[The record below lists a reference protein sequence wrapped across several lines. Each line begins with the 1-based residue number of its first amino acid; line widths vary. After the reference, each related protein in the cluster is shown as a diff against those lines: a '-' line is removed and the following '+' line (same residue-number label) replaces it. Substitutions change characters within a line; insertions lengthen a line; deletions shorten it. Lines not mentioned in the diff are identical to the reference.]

1 MRYRSA
7 AFCVLT
13 ACLLGVIGAP
23 GARADGG
30 RAEPF
35 PLDLAFSM
43 RRTFADFERGVVSP
57 SGSHVAYGVVA
68 VRKRRDDVWTLP
80 SGLPVPMVGARL
92 HVVETATGKTVTLG
106 GDGAAS
112 FSPAWSPDGTALAY
126 FSDEG
131 GVLRPWLYDVAT
143 GKSRSAAD
151 VRMKV
156 HLYTTGLMPPT
167 WSPDGRHL
175 LVPALPADETGADP
189 RPPRG
194 SAAVRKG
201 EAARKTGA
209 LVLTSGAEPAP
220 PPEARTATFSHYDS
234 AVDVTAVDV
243 RDGTTRV
250 LLPARPPG
258 RSGPAFARYSPSGR
272 FLVYVSQMRPGRSAE
287 ADDVLDVGVVQTG
300 ETEPLYVEEIARL
313 YEGRESY
320 AGGHM
325 GRSGVVL
332 AWHPTDDVLLF
343 LNDNR
348 LRRLDCTGEGKP
360 RANGLAADWGRLSG
374 SYLAFARGGRALLVG
389 LLHPEAAPDSP
400 RLSALGLV
408 PLDGGP
414 PRKLTLPA
422 GVDSGQLVRRDGARL
437 WETVADTATLL
448 TVGDGGTGTAVRR
461 VDLAGGGWTAVR
473 TDPATVDF
481 HGASR
486 DGSTLLGTVERYD
499 GPVDFYRLD
508 PDFTPRDRLGAV
520 EPRLDGRE
528 VGRFETFQTVV
539 PRYDGRRKSVR
550 TAVLLPPGA
559 KKGDRLPALVTVY
572 GGTDLSRSVRKYG
585 GDYVSTIPAPVFTT
599 RGFAVVLVDAPLGP
613 DGRPAQPAED
623 LRDAVLPQVYRAAE
637 LGYIDIDRVAVTGQ
651 SYGGYCAAALVS
663 TTHLFRA
670 AVSFSGIYDL
680 ASMSSAFRPG
690 DDFGVWWTEKG
701 QGRMGQPPW
710 SDLRRYVDNSPYF
723 RADRILTPLLIVH
736 GRVDSACPVD
746 DAEKMFGALKRL
758 GRTAQLAV
766 YEGEGHVV
774 YEWDPK
780 HAADATERM
789 LDFLRRHLGERHD
802 RPAAE

>member
-1 MRYRSA
+1 MCVRTA
-7 AFCVLT
+7 A
-13 ACLLGVIGAP
+13 LGVIVAGLLGAV
-23 GARADGG
+23 GG
-30 RAEPF
+30 RDDARAEPF

-68 VRKRRDDVWTLP
+68 AGRRRDDVWTLP
-80 SGLPVPMVGARL
+80 SGLPVPMAGTRL
-92 HVVETATGKTVTLG
+92 NVVEAATGRSVALG
-106 GDGAAS
+106 AEGSAS
-112 FSPAWSPDGTALAY
+112 FSPAWSPDGSALAY

-131 GVLRPWLYDVAT
+131 GALRAWVYDVAA
-143 GKSRSAAD
+143 GKARPVAD
-151 VRMKV
+151 VRIKV
-156 HLYTTGLMPPT
+156 HLYTTGLMPPA
-167 WSPDGRHL
+167 WSPDGRFL
-175 LVPALPADETGADP
+175 LVPALPADEAGADP

-194 SAAVRKG
+194 SAT
-201 EAARKTGA
+201 ARKSGT

-220 PPEARTATFSHYDS
+220 PPEARAATFSHYDS
-234 AVDVTAVDV
+234 AVDVTAVDL

-250 LLPARPPG
+250 LLPARRPG

-287 ADDVLDVGVVQTG
+287 ADDVLDIGVVKTG

-348 LRRLDCTGEGKP
+348 LRRLDCTQGDKP
-360 RANGLAADWGRLSG
+360 HADGLAADWGRLSG
-374 SYLAFARGGRALLVG
+374 SYLAFARGGRSVLVG
-389 LLHPEAAPDSP
+389 LLPDGAPPDSH

-414 PRKLTLPA
+414 PRKLTLPD
-422 GVDSGQLVRRDGARL
+422 GVDSGQLVRRGGGLL
-437 WETVADTATLL
+437 WEPVADTATLL
-448 TVGDGGTGTAVRR
+448 TVADGGAGTAVRR
-461 VDLAGGGWTAVR
+461 VDLAGGGWTTVR
-473 TDPATVDF
+473 TDSATVDF

-486 DGSTLLGTVERYD
+486 DGSTLVGTVERYD
-499 GPVDFYRLD
+499 RPVDVYRLE
-508 PDFTPRDRLGAV
+508 PDFAPRDRLGAV
-520 EPRLDGRE
+520 EPRLDGRD
-528 VGRFETFQTVV
+528 VGRFETFRTVV
-539 PRYDGRRKSVR
+539 PLHDGRRKSVR
-550 TAVLLPPGA
+550 TAVLLPPGS
-559 KKGDRLPALVTVY
+559 KKGDRLPALVALY
-572 GGTDLSRSVRKYG
+572 GGSDLSRSVNKYG
-585 GDYVSTIPAPVFTT
+585 GGYVSTIPAPVFTT

-613 DGRPAQPAED
+613 DGRPAQPADD

-637 LGYIDIDRVAVTGQ
+637 LGYVDIDRVAVTGQ
-651 SYGGYCAAALVS
+651 SYGGYCTAALVS

-701 QGRMGQPPW
+701 QGRMGRPPW

-736 GRVDSACPVD
+736 GRDDSACPVN
-746 DAEKMFGALKRL
+746 DAEKMFSALKRL

-766 YEGEGHVV
+766 YEGDGHVV

-789 LDFLRRHLGERHD
+789 LDFLRRHLGER
-802 RPAAE
+802 RGRAAAE